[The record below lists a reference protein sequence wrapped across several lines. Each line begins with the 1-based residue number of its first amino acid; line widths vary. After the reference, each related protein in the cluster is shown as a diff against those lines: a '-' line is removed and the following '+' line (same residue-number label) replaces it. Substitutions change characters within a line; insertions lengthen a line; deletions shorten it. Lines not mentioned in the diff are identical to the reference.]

1 VVIHLH
7 TIMAESEG
15 QMNER
20 QAFALANPLND
31 PNLDDPAAL
40 ALLTKLSWY
49 RAIPGGNTMCVIL
62 AIDR

>member
-7 TIMAESEG
+7 TIMAEGEG

-20 QAFALANPLND
+20 QAFALENPLND
-31 PNLDDPAAL
+31 PD
-40 ALLTKLSWY
+40 LSNPSTLSLMMQLSEY
-49 RAIPGGNTMCVIL
+49 RTLRGGNTLCIVL